1 MEHRASQ
8 EANTELTG
16 AKEEILTA
24 ISSLKSEF
32 SNRLEEI
39 LTAVEE
45 TRKDLT
51 DFLEDKFVDMETR
64 SGLNNLRVVN
74 LPEGAEAPDTCS
86 FLEGWIPEALD
97 LGPLRCP
104 IVMER
109 VRRAEERQQYST
121 ENFDNEMSEP

>member
-1 MEHRASQ
+1 
-8 EANTELTG
+8 
-16 AKEEILTA
+16 
-24 ISSLKSEF
+24 
-32 SNRLEEI
+32 
-39 LTAVEE
+39 
-45 TRKDLT
+45 
-51 DFLEDKFVDMETR
+51 METR